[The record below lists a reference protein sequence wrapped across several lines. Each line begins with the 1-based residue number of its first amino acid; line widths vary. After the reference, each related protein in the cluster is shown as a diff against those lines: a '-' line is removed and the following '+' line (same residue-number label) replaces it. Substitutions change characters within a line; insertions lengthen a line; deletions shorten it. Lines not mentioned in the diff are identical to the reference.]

1 VAFRANSNPVDWAI
15 RRTGATT
22 NLVFLA
28 EGGNVPMLKSLT
40 LTVAAALVLTM
51 SSGRGDE
58 PTPQADTKD
67 DGIKA
72 EVRGTLRFES
82 GRGYFIAVKAANK
95 TEQEMRVWLW
105 ISEDKVLVRK
115 LQGLDGK
122 QVLATGK
129 LAQMPEG
136 RGTSVPPLGMY
147 MSRFEI
153 KEASAR

>member
-1 VAFRANSNPVDWAI
+1 
-15 RRTGATT
+15 
-22 NLVFLA
+22 
-28 EGGNVPMLKSLT
+28 MLKSLT
-40 LTVAAALVLTM
+40 LTVAAALALTM
-51 SSGRGDE
+51 SDE
-58 PTPQADTKD
+58 PAPQSDTKK

-82 GRGYFIAVKAANK
+82 GRGYFIAVRPANK

-115 LQGLDGK
+115 LQGLEGK
-122 QVLATGK
+122 EVLTTGK
-129 LAQMPEG
+129 LAQLPEG
-136 RGTSVPPLGMY
+136 HQASVPPLGLY